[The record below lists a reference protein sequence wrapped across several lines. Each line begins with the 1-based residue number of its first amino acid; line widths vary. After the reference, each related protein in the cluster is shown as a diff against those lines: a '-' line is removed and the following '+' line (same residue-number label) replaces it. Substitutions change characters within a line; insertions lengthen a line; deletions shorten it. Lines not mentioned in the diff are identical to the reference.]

1 MRRERVGDLP
11 SAAARLPVNM
21 DPRTDRRVSGATSM
35 IRYIVLGLVLTF
47 LGLFGLYFI
56 SE

>member
-1 MRRERVGDLP
+1 
-11 SAAARLPVNM
+11 
-21 DPRTDRRVSGATSM
+21 M
-35 IRYIVLGLVLTF
+35 IRTAIFGLIMIF

>member
-1 MRRERVGDLP
+1 MDTRPDR
-11 SAAARLPVNM
+11 RLPR
-21 DPRTDRRVSGATSM
+21 PASM
-35 IRYIVLGLVLTF
+35 IRTAIFGLIMIF